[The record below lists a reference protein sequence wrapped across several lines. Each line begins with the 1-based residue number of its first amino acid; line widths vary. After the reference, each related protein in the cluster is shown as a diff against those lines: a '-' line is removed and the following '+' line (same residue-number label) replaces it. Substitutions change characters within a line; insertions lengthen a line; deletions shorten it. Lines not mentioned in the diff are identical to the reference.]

1 MRAIVPVV
9 SDREPYVISPHFGR
23 SPYFALVDIKND
35 EHEVE
40 VFENPALRGGGGRLA
55 HGGGGHGRLIVSF
68 ISSLNVKAVIVRS
81 IGYRAFYHLRDLGI
95 KVYETS
101 ERYLSEAIEK
111 FKRGELRESKGPSRQ
126 HG

>member
-1 MRAIVPVV
+1 MRVVVPVT
-9 SDREPYVISPHFGR
+9 SSREPYVISPHFGR

-40 VFENPALRGGGGRLA
+40 VFENPAFRGGEEGLA
-55 HGGGGHGRLIVSF
+55 HGGGHGRLIVSF

-111 FKRGELRESKGPSRQ
+111 FKRGELRESEGPSRQ